1 MTTPSLSE
9 VSSTQKRPGPFGPAI
24 ALLPENQKI
33 ETALVTDPAAN
44 VLERLAESG
53 FSQLPVVDIH
63 GRVHGVFSW
72 ESFGRRM
79 SEIHSLSIDLNTLP
93 VRETDLE
100 KPRFISPDT
109 FIDTGADW
117 KEVDYVLV
125 GDADNL
131 LGILTLTDIY
141 GRLNDFAEAF
151 VLLYEIEHEIR
162 DMFRDLYSPTD
173 LAELMTDLSDASDDP
188 EIKASAALQQLLD
201 ARPSSLSDPEIT
213 KTINFAIGQMNR
225 AARQRA
231 RSRAVRELED
241 FTFAQYGHVIFDADH
256 WPRFDPVFKQS
267 REILQLD
274 FARINDL
281 RNTVFHFRR
290 SIGPRDTDRLR
301 RFRDKLRYDRSLR
314 QQDES
319 SEMNDN
325 SERARLDKVNRA
337 VHPR

>member
-1 MTTPSLSE
+1 MPLAITDSP
-9 VSSTQKRPGPFGPAI
+9 STQKRPGPFGPAI

-33 ETALVTDPAAN
+33 ETILVTEPTADA
-44 VLERLAESG
+44 LERLAESG

-63 GRVHGVFSW
+63 GHVHGVFSW
-72 ESFGRRM
+72 QSFGRRM
-79 SEIHSLSIDLNTLP
+79 SEIHSLGIDLATLP
-93 VRETDLE
+93 VHETDME

-125 GDADNL
+125 GDTDQL
-131 LGILTLTDIY
+131 LGILTLSDIY

-162 DMFRDLYSPTD
+162 DLFRDLYSPSD
-173 LAELMTDLSDASDDP
+173 LAELMTDLSDASDEP
-188 EIKASAALQQLLD
+188 ESKATTALQQLLD
-201 ARPSSLSDPEIT
+201 AHASALSDPGIA
-213 KTINFAIGQMNR
+213 KLINFAIGQMNR

-241 FTFAQYGHVIFDADH
+241 FTFAQYGHVIFDTDH
-256 WPRFDPVFKQS
+256 WPRFDPIFRQS

-281 RNTVFHFRR
+281 RNIVFHFRR

-301 RFRDKLRYDRSLR
+301 RFRDKLRYDRSVSR
-314 QQDES
+314 QGEPGSLSAD
-319 SEMNDN
+319 
-325 SERARLDKVNRA
+325 SERSGLESANRNAR
-337 VHPR
+337 PR